1 MSSMLILQD
10 SLKENDLGFEMATVT
25 KKAGKN
31 YQSQKVDSVSALQI
45 YSYKLLNERVQFL
58 YPKLTGLEKTLK
70 QAMMPIP
77 FDVYVCGMVF
87 FSLLAAIFGTA
98 IGIAVSLFMNLQP
111 VAFAVLL
118 PIIVGAGLGQMTF
131 FVLQMM
137 PSIHLKNRSSKLIEE
152 LPHFIGYMATLS
164 TNGLSLEGIFKAIA
178 KENTDEEIVKDSK
191 FITRNIH
198 ILGMD
203 LLTAISDLIK
213 RTPKGPYA
221 ELLEGAIITAQTG
234 GDLKEYFLATARVQ
248 LEEKKMSLKKSAE
261 SLGVIAEMYTI
272 LLIVFPLM
280 AIIMLSIMAIMSPDL
295 AGFDLITLMN
305 LLAYVLVPFFGVLI
319 LFMMDTMVPKR

>member
-1 MSSMLILQD
+1 
-10 SLKENDLGFEMATVT
+10 MATIT
-25 KKAGKN
+25 KNEKN
-31 YQSQKVDSVSALQI
+31 KKTKVQNSDSASSLQI
-45 YSYKLLNERVQFL
+45 FSYKLLNERVQFL
-58 YPKLTGLEKTLK
+58 YPRLTSLEVTLK

-87 FSLLAAIFGTA
+87 FSLLAGLF
-98 IGIAVSLFMNLQP
+98 GIAVGTGIAIFINIQP
-111 VAFAVLL
+111 PAFAVLL

-131 FVLQMM
+131 FVVQFL
-137 PSIHLKNRSSKLIEE
+137 PAIHLKNRSSKLVEE
-152 LPHFIGYMATLS
+152 LPHFIGYMATLA

-178 KENTDEEIVKDSK
+178 KEDTDEEIVKDAK

-203 LLTAISDLIK
+203 LLSAVGDLIR

-221 ELLEGAIITAQTG
+221 ELLEGAIITVQTG
-234 GDLKEYFLATARVQ
+234 GDLKEYFLATAKVQ
-248 LEEKKMSLKKSAE
+248 LEEKKMTLKKSTE
-261 SLGVIAEMYTI
+261 SLGVMAEMYTI

-295 AGFDLITLMN
+295 GGFDLITLMN
-305 LLAYVLVPFFGVLI
+305 LLSYVLVPFFGILL

>member
-1 MSSMLILQD
+1 MV
-10 SLKENDLGFEMATVT
+10 TVT
-25 KKAGKN
+25 KKNRNRA
-31 YQSQKVDSVSALQI
+31 QKADSVSSFQI
-45 YSYKLLNERVQFL
+45 FSYKLLNDRVQFL
-58 YPKLTGLEKTLK
+58 YPKLSGLEKTLK
-70 QAMMPIP
+70 QAMMPMP
-77 FDVYVCGMVF
+77 FDVYVCSIVF
-87 FSLLAAIFGTA
+87 SSLLAAIFGVA
-98 IGIAVSLFMNLQP
+98 IGLGISIFMNVQP

-131 FVLQMM
+131 FILQIL
-137 PSIHLKNRSSKLIEE
+137 PAINVKTRSSKLTEE
-152 LPHFIGYMATLS
+152 LPHFIGYMATLA

-178 KENTDEEIVKDSK
+178 KEETNEEIVKDSK

-213 RTPKGPYA
+213 RTPKGTYA
-221 ELLEGAIITAQTG
+221 ELLEGAIITTQTG
-234 GDLKEYFLATARVQ
+234 GDLKEYFLATAKVQ
-248 LEEKKMSLKKSAE
+248 LAEKKMSLRKTTE
-261 SLGVIAEMYTI
+261 SLGIIAEMYTI

-280 AIIMLSIMAIMSPDL
+280 AVIMLSIMAIMSPDL

-305 LLAYVLVPFFGVLI
+305 LLTYVLVPFFGVLI

>member
-1 MSSMLILQD
+1 MV
-10 SLKENDLGFEMATVT
+10 TVT
-25 KKAGKN
+25 KKNRNRA
-31 YQSQKVDSVSALQI
+31 QKTDSVSSFQI
-45 YSYKLLNERVQFL
+45 FSYKLLNDRVQFL
-58 YPKLTGLEKTLK
+58 YPKLSGLEKTLK
-70 QAMMPIP
+70 QAMMPMP
-77 FDVYVCGMVF
+77 FDVYVCSIVF
-87 FSLLAAIFGTA
+87 SSLLAAIFGVA
-98 IGIAVSLFMNLQP
+98 IGLGISIFMNVQP

-131 FVLQMM
+131 FILQLL
-137 PSIHLKNRSSKLIEE
+137 PAINVKTRSSKLTEE
-152 LPHFIGYMATLS
+152 LPHFIGYMATLA

-178 KENTDEEIVKDSK
+178 KEETNEEIVKDSK

-213 RTPKGPYA
+213 RTPKGTYA
-221 ELLEGAIITAQTG
+221 ELLEGAIITTQTG
-234 GDLKEYFLATARVQ
+234 GDLKEYFLATAKVQ
-248 LEEKKMSLKKSAE
+248 LAEKKMSLRKTTE
-261 SLGVIAEMYTI
+261 SLGIIAEMYTI

-280 AIIMLSIMAIMSPDL
+280 AVIMLSIMAIMSPDL

-305 LLAYVLVPFFGVLI
+305 LLTYVLVPFFGVLI

>member
-1 MSSMLILQD
+1 MV
-10 SLKENDLGFEMATVT
+10 TVS
-25 KKAGKN
+25 KNRKA
-31 YQSQKVDSVSALQI
+31 QKVDTASSLQI
-45 YSYKLLNERVQFL
+45 FSYKLLNDRVQFL

-70 QAMMPIP
+70 QAMMPMP
-77 FDVYVCGMVF
+77 FDVYVCSIVL
-87 FSLLAAIFGTA
+87 FSLLAAIFGAA
-98 IGIAVSLFMNLQP
+98 IGIGISIFMNVQP

-131 FVLQMM
+131 FILQLL
-137 PSIHLKNRSSKLIEE
+137 PAIHVKNRSTKLTEE
-152 LPHFIGYMATLS
+152 LPHFIGYMATLA

-178 KENTDEEIVKDSK
+178 QEDTNEEIVKDSK

-213 RTPKGPYA
+213 RTPKGTYA
-221 ELLEGAIITAQTG
+221 ELLEGAIITTQTG
-234 GDLKEYFLATARVQ
+234 GDLKEYFLATAKVQ
-248 LEEKKMSLKKSAE
+248 LAEKKMSLKKTTE

-280 AIIMLSIMAIMSPDL
+280 AVIMLSIMAIMSPDL

-305 LLAYVLVPFFGVLI
+305 LLTYVLVPFFGVLI

>member
-1 MSSMLILQD
+1 MT
-10 SLKENDLGFEMATVT
+10 TVT
-25 KKAGKN
+25 KKDRKRA
-31 YQSQKVDSVSALQI
+31 QKADSVSSLQI
-45 YSYKLLNERVQFL
+45 FSYKLLNDRVQFL

-70 QAMMPIP
+70 QAMMPMP
-77 FDVYVCGMVF
+77 FDVYVCSIVF
-87 FSLLAAIFGTA
+87 SSLLAAIFGAA
-98 IGIAVSLFMNLQP
+98 IGIGISLFMNVQP
-111 VAFAVLL
+111 VAFAILL

-131 FVLQMM
+131 FILQVL
-137 PSIHLKNRSSKLIEE
+137 PAIHVKTRSSKLTEE
-152 LPHFIGYMATLS
+152 LPHFIGYMATLA

-178 KENTDEEIVKDSK
+178 KEETNEEIVKDSK

-213 RTPKGPYA
+213 RTPKGTYA
-221 ELLEGAIITAQTG
+221 ELLEGAIITTQTG
-234 GDLKEYFLATARVQ
+234 GDLKEYFLATAKVQ
-248 LEEKKMSLKKSAE
+248 LAEKKMSLRKTTE

-280 AIIMLSIMAIMSPDL
+280 AVIMLSIMAIMSPDL

-305 LLAYVLVPFFGVLI
+305 LLTYVLVPFFGVLI

>member
-1 MSSMLILQD
+1 MV
-10 SLKENDLGFEMATVT
+10 TVT
-25 KKAGKN
+25 KKNRNRA
-31 YQSQKVDSVSALQI
+31 QKTDSVSSFQI
-45 YSYKLLNERVQFL
+45 FSYKLLNDRVQFL
-58 YPKLTGLEKTLK
+58 YPRLSGLEKTLK
-70 QAMMPIP
+70 QAMMPMP
-77 FDVYVCGMVF
+77 FDVYVCSIVF
-87 FSLLAAIFGTA
+87 SSLLAAIFGVA
-98 IGIAVSLFMNLQP
+98 IGLGISIFMNVQP

-131 FVLQMM
+131 FILQIL
-137 PSIHLKNRSSKLIEE
+137 PAINVKTRSSKLTEE
-152 LPHFIGYMATLS
+152 LPHFIGYMATLA

-178 KENTDEEIVKDSK
+178 KEETNEEIVKDSK

-213 RTPKGPYA
+213 RTPKGTYA
-221 ELLEGAIITAQTG
+221 ELLEGAIITTQTG
-234 GDLKEYFLATARVQ
+234 GDLKEYFLATAKVQ
-248 LEEKKMSLKKSAE
+248 LAEKKMSLRKTTE
-261 SLGVIAEMYTI
+261 SLGIIAEMYTI

-280 AIIMLSIMAIMSPDL
+280 AVIMLSIMAIMSPDL

-305 LLAYVLVPFFGVLI
+305 LLTYVLVPFFGVLI

>member
-1 MSSMLILQD
+1 
-10 SLKENDLGFEMATVT
+10 MATIT
-25 KKAGKN
+25 KNKKT
-31 YQSQKVDSVSALQI
+31 KVQNSDSASSLQI
-45 YSYKLLNERVQFL
+45 FSYKLLNERVQFL
-58 YPKLTGLEKTLK
+58 YPRLTSLEVTLK

-87 FSLLAAIFGTA
+87 FSLLAGLFGIAMGTGIAIF
-98 IGIAVSLFMNLQP
+98 MNVQP
-111 VAFAVLL
+111 PAFAVML

-131 FVLQMM
+131 FVVQFL
-137 PSIHLKNRSSKLIEE
+137 PAIHLKNRSAKLVEE
-152 LPHFIGYMATLS
+152 LPHFIGYMATLA

-178 KENTDEEIVKDSK
+178 KEDTDEEIVKDAK

-203 LLTAISDLIK
+203 LLSAVSDLIR

-221 ELLEGAIITAQTG
+221 ELLEGAIITVQTG
-234 GDLKEYFLATARVQ
+234 GDLKEYFLATAKVQ
-248 LEEKKMSLKKSAE
+248 LEEKKMTLKKSTE
-261 SLGVIAEMYTI
+261 SLGVMAEMYTI

-295 AGFDLITLMN
+295 GGFDLITLMN
-305 LLAYVLVPFFGVLI
+305 LLSYVLVPFFGVLL

>member
-1 MSSMLILQD
+1 MV
-10 SLKENDLGFEMATVT
+10 TVT
-25 KKAGKN
+25 KKDRKRA
-31 YQSQKVDSVSALQI
+31 QKADSVSSLQI
-45 YSYKLLNERVQFL
+45 FSYKLLNDRVQFL

-70 QAMMPIP
+70 QAMMPMP
-77 FDVYVCGMVF
+77 FDVYVCSIVF
-87 FSLLAAIFGTA
+87 FSLLAAIFGAA
-98 IGIAVSLFMNLQP
+98 IGIGISLFMNVQP
-111 VAFAVLL
+111 VAFAILL

-131 FVLQMM
+131 FILQVL
-137 PSIHLKNRSSKLIEE
+137 PAINVKTRSSKLTEE
-152 LPHFIGYMATLS
+152 LPHFIGYMATLA

-178 KENTDEEIVKDSK
+178 KEETNEEIVKDSK

-213 RTPKGPYA
+213 RTPKGTYA
-221 ELLEGAIITAQTG
+221 ELLEGAIITTQTG
-234 GDLKEYFLATARVQ
+234 GDLKEYFLATAKVQ
-248 LEEKKMSLKKSAE
+248 LAEKKMSLRKTTE

-280 AIIMLSIMAIMSPDL
+280 AVIMLSIMAIMSPDL

-305 LLAYVLVPFFGVLI
+305 LLTYVLVPFFGVLI

>member
-1 MSSMLILQD
+1 
-10 SLKENDLGFEMATVT
+10 MATVT
-25 KKAGKN
+25 KKNRNRA
-31 YQSQKVDSVSALQI
+31 QKADSVSSLQVF
-45 YSYKLLNERVQFL
+45 SYKLLNDRVQFL
-58 YPKLTGLEKTLK
+58 YPRLTGLEKTLK
-70 QAMMPIP
+70 QAMMPMP
-77 FDVYVCGMVF
+77 FDVYVCSIVF
-87 FSLLAAIFGTA
+87 FSLLAAIFGVA
-98 IGIAVSLFMNLQP
+98 IGLGISIFMNVQP

-131 FVLQMM
+131 FILQIL
-137 PSIHLKNRSSKLIEE
+137 PAINVKTRSSKLTEE
-152 LPHFIGYMATLS
+152 LPHFIGYMATLA

-178 KENTDEEIVKDSK
+178 KEETNEEIVKDSK

-213 RTPKGPYA
+213 RTPKGTYA
-221 ELLEGAIITAQTG
+221 ELLEGAIITTQTG
-234 GDLKEYFLATARVQ
+234 GDLKEYFLATAKVQ
-248 LEEKKMSLKKSAE
+248 LAEKKMSLRKTTE
-261 SLGVIAEMYTI
+261 SLGIIAEMYTI

-280 AIIMLSIMAIMSPDL
+280 AVIMLSIMAIMSPDL

-305 LLAYVLVPFFGVLI
+305 LLTYVLVPFFGVLI

>member
-1 MSSMLILQD
+1 MT
-10 SLKENDLGFEMATVT
+10 TVT
-25 KKAGKN
+25 KKDRKRA
-31 YQSQKVDSVSALQI
+31 QKADSVSSLQI
-45 YSYKLLNERVQFL
+45 FSYKLLNDRVQFL

-70 QAMMPIP
+70 QAMMPMP
-77 FDVYVCGMVF
+77 FDVYVCSIVF
-87 FSLLAAIFGTA
+87 FSLLAAIFGA
-98 IGIAVSLFMNLQP
+98 VIGIGISIFMNVQP

-118 PIIVGAGLGQMTF
+118 PIIVGAGLGQLTF
-131 FVLQMM
+131 FILQIL
-137 PSIHLKNRSSKLIEE
+137 PAIHVKNRSSKLTEE
-152 LPHFIGYMATLS
+152 LPHFIGYMATLA

-178 KENTDEEIVKDSK
+178 KEDTNEEIVKDSK

-221 ELLEGAIITAQTG
+221 ELLEGAIITTQTG
-234 GDLKEYFLATARVQ
+234 GDLKEYFLASAKVQ
-248 LEEKKMSLKKSAE
+248 LAEKKMNLRKTTE

-280 AIIMLSIMAIMSPDL
+280 AVIMLSIMAIMSPDL

-305 LLAYVLVPFFGVLI
+305 LLTYVLVPFFGVLI